1 MHPVNGRELISQ
13 VAGIQQE
20 IIDMVQYHHLH
31 YNRAGGYPKR
41 PGRNLSPLINMV
53 TIADIYDAMTTHRCY
68 QRSIPPCEVIRYM
81 KTVRGTV
88 LHPEFLS
95 NFIYYLGDYPVG
107 SLIRL
112 KNAEIML
119 VIGFGELGN
128 QHLKLR
134 RLSTAN
140 GKPDPEKTLTELLPY
155 EHDRIVGDVDPLTR
169 GIDTS
174 AYFD

>member
-1 MHPVNGRELISQ
+1 M
-13 VAGIQQE
+13 
-20 IIDMVQYHHLH
+20 
-31 YNRAGGYPKR
+31 
-41 PGRNLSPLINMV
+41 
-53 TIADIYDAMTTHRCY
+53 
-68 QRSIPPCEVIRYM
+68 PPREVIRYM
-81 KTVRGTV
+81 KTARGTA

-95 NFIYYLGDYPVG
+95 YFTYYLGDYPVG

-119 VIGFGELGN
+119 VTGFGEAGN

-134 RLSTAN
+134 RLFTAN
-140 GKPDPEKTLTELLPY
+140 GKPDPEKTLTELLPD
-155 EHDRIVGDVDPLTR
+155 EHDRIVSDVDPLTR

>member
-1 MHPVNGRELISQ
+1 
-13 VAGIQQE
+13 
-20 IIDMVQYHHLH
+20 
-31 YNRAGGYPKR
+31 
-41 PGRNLSPLINMV
+41 
-53 TIADIYDAMTTHRCY
+53 
-68 QRSIPPCEVIRYM
+68 M
-81 KTVRGTV
+81 KTARGTV

-95 NFIYYLGDYPVG
+95 YFIYYLGDYPVG

-128 QHLKLR
+128 KHLKLR
-134 RLSTAN
+134 RLRTTN
-140 GKPDPEKTLTELLPY
+140 GKPDPEKALTELLPN
-155 EHDRIVGDVDPLTR
+155 EHDRIISDVDPLTQ